1 MPNGTR
7 TSRYLTVKEVAEY
20 FKKHPRTIYR
30 WIEEEKLSAQK
41 DPGGHGWMIVLDEGP
56 EGKVP
61 YKK

>member
-30 WIEEEKLSAQK
+30 WIEEEKLPAQK